1 MSTSLFLPIHGII
14 ARSFSPTSSIVTVRR
29 KGAFTHL
36 DEKLIVAN
44 AIAAFNGVKARA
56 GVS

>member
-1 MSTSLFLPIHGII
+1 
-14 ARSFSPTSSIVTVRR
+14 VRR

-44 AIAAFNGVKARA
+44 AITAFNGLKARA